1 VFDPGDALQ
10 VAKESSRH
18 VDSVLK
24 ALTILDCFS
33 REQPQWSLK
42 DFSRVTQIHK
52 SGILRLCGTLES
64 RDYLRRDPSTGFY
77 QLGSKLLTLGK
88 TYEDTNSL
96 ISLASPILKELVKST
111 GESASLFVQEKMR
124 RVCLAK
130 ENGPQ
135 AVRFTYH
142 EGQVLDLTA
151 GAGGKIFLAYS
162 EPDFFNCVIANSNP
176 AIKANRKKLEKELK
190 SVRKKGYAVS
200 LGEMI
205 PDAAAVAAPVFNH
218 ENKLCAVIT
227 LAGPLQRFSPTGYKD
242 LLVQLRGGT
251 EKLSILLGQKPN
263 P

>member
-1 VFDPGDALQ
+1 M
-10 VAKESSRH
+10 AKESSRH

-33 REQPQWSLK
+33 REQPQWALK

-52 SGILRLCGTLES
+52 SRILRLCGTLES

-96 ISLASPILKELVKST
+96 ISLASPILKELVKSPENPHRCLCRKRCA
-111 GESASLFVQEKMR
+111 ESAWQKKTAPKLCALPTMKGRCWTSLQSR
-124 RVCLAK
+124 RK
-130 ENGPQ
+130 N
-135 AVRFTYH
+135 
-142 EGQVLDLTA
+142 
-151 GAGGKIFLAYS
+151 FLAHS
-162 EPDFFNCVIANSNP
+162 EPDFFNCVIANSNQ

-242 LLVQLRGGT
+242 LLVHLRGGT